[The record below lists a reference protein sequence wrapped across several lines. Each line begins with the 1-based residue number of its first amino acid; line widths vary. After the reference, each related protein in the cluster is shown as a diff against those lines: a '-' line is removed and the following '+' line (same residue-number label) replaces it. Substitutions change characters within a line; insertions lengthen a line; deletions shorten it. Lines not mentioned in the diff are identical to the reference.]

1 MSPSVNLPFTLSFV
15 LLLLCL
21 HLIKLIFLLLC
32 LVHLKIH
39 HRHQLLR
46 CIVAVKRHRP
56 LGDCLLVPTPR
67 PPSAPTVE
75 PSIIESDLR
84 IAIRKGIR
92 STRNPSPHYT
102 TLSYH
107 RLSQPFYTCLSSIS
121 SISIPKFIGDDLAH
135 PGWR

>member
-1 MSPSVNLPFTLSFV
+1 
-15 LLLLCL
+15 
-21 HLIKLIFLLLC
+21 
-32 LVHLKIH
+32 
-39 HRHQLLR
+39 
-46 CIVAVKRHRP
+46 
-56 LGDCLLVPTPR
+56 VPTPR